1 MEQEIPKYKKKSQK
15 KPPKKANH
23 KHEWADCVYET
34 DTIGYSREKG
44 FYKTTELNI
53 GTYCPVCG
61 KIGSLYNQAYRE
73 NTSTVPRFYHMKW
86 SKKALK
92 EFDPKT
98 RTLPFFRINQF
109 KDKFVMTTV
118 SSDGSHI

>member
-1 MEQEIPKYKKKSQK
+1 MK

-23 KHEWADCVYET
+23 KHEWADCVYNT
-34 DTIGYSREKG
+34 DSIGYSKEKG
-44 FYKTTELNI
+44 FYKTKEMSV
-53 GTYCPVCG
+53 GTYCPICG
-61 KIGSLYNQAYRE
+61 KIGVITNPKYMVDRAMPPY
-73 NTSTVPRFYHMKW
+73 TRFEW
-86 SKKALK
+86 AEKAIK

-98 RTLPFFRINQF
+98 RTLPFFEIDQF